1 MLVAPADRQCGLTLV
16 ADERVHAS
24 ARQRSRIQEQGGRVG
39 LSFQDPRKRP
49 LVMAG
54 LLAYEAV
61 TNCGRLVP
69 SLNALGCRLHF
80 ADFGEKNGDK

>member
-1 MLVAPADRQCGLTLV
+1 MADQRVPASV
-16 ADERVHAS
+16 PS
-24 ARQRSRIQEQGGRVG
+24 ARGPGSRSRESEWE

-54 LLAYEAV
+54 LHAHEAV
-61 TNCGRLVP
+61 TNSGRLVP

>member
-1 MLVAPADRQCGLTLV
+1 MPDRGPGT
-16 ADERVHAS
+16 
-24 ARQRSRIQEQGGRVG
+24 RSRDAEWE

-61 TNCGRLVP
+61 TNCGGLVP